1 MHKLE
6 SDIQPEV
13 ASQEQEIQVYH
24 RFDLSQRIEHFV
36 FLLSFSLLGFTG
48 LPQKFPTSPISQAIV
63 NLLGGIEQTRLI
75 HHFSAGVMMVVS
87 VYHVLM
93 LIYKIYVLR
102 TPLSMFPLIQ
112 DFIHLYEDILFYFG
126 KRKRKAFYGR
136 YNYAEKVEYLAV
148 VWGTVIMGITGFM
161 MWNPIATTR
170 ILPGEAVPA
179 AKAAHGAEAIL
190 AVLAIIIWHFYHVH
204 IRHFNKSIFTGKLTQ
219 HEMLEE
225 HPAELAQIKSG
236 AGWQRPS
243 QEIIKKR
250 QKVYYPFAGV
260 TSLLAVIGIFWF
272 MGFEQTAITTVVPRG
287 ETGEIFVPLT
297 PTPRPTPA
305 PTPTPQLAEGI
316 SLESWDGKY
325 SALFRNRC
333 SSCHGI
339 TSVGGLSLSSYEAAL
354 SGGNSGPAIIPGDPD
369 ASQIVLFQTAGDH
382 PGQLSQEELLA
393 VIQWIEAG
401 APER

>member
-1 MHKLE
+1 
-6 SDIQPEV
+6 
-13 ASQEQEIQVYH
+13 
-24 RFDLSQRIEHFV
+24 
-36 FLLSFSLLGFTG
+36 
-48 LPQKFPTSPISQAIV
+48 
-63 NLLGGIEQTRLI
+63 
-75 HHFSAGVMMVVS
+75 
-87 VYHVLM
+87 
-93 LIYKIYVLR
+93 
-102 TPLSMFPLIQ
+102 
-112 DFIHLYEDILFYFG
+112 
-126 KRKRKAFYGR
+126 
-136 YNYAEKVEYLAV
+136 
-148 VWGTVIMGITGFM
+148 MGITGFM